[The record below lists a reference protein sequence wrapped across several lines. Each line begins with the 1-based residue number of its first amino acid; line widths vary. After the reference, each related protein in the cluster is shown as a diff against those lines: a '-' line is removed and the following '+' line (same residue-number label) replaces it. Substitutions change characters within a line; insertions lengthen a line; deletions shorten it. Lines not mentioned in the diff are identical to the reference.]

1 MEDAIEQNKK
11 TMPLVNN
18 SEEELELYRAM
29 FRKSPYYMFL
39 INTKVEV
46 LLTNYYDLNP
56 DMPKSVPIILGNIL
70 HCKNGCDAGVC
81 GMHDACKS
89 CIVRASIL
97 KAFQNSENFENLEA
111 HMKLY
116 NKKMESIDTYVLVN
130 GSVMQVQGQCYMLV
144 SVRDITTFKAVQRR
158 LIENEYK
165 LNHFVRDSELYL
177 KLIHENYDIDGV
189 QSEIARQNKSNGKIS
204 LIEMHEKISAPI
216 VSSLPSI
223 LVVTKNED
231 TFSSIKDFIGR
242 SYQLMRATTFEEA
255 LTTYLNLK
263 VDAIIIAAD
272 IDMNEA
278 NMLTESIHC
287 SRGHQRVLRIINNA
301 GDSAGTYDVLID
313 GTFTQKQLL
322 DALKAF
328 KI

>member
-287 SRGHQRVLRIINNA
+287 SRGHQRVLRIISNA